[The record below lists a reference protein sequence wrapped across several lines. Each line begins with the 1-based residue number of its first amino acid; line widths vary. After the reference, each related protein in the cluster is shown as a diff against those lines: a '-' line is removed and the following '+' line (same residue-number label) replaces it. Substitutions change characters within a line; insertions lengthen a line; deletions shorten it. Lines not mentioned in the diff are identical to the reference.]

1 MSAPLRILVVDD
13 DLLVKRT
20 VAAALADVCAAQ
32 VWEARTGEEGLSLAA
47 LHRPDLILLDLD
59 LPDMDGLR
67 VCEVLRADGHPQAA
81 IWILTGL
88 AADPDLIQAAMRLAD
103 RVIQKPISI
112 AELSRAILDRIVP
125 HGPPLSWL
133 GD

>member
-32 VWEARTGEEGLSLAA
+32 VWEARTGQEGLGLAA

-59 LPDMDGLR
+59 LPDMDGLA
-67 VCEVLRADGHPQAA
+67 VCEALRRDEQSVA

-88 AADPDLIQAAMRLAD
+88 AADQDLIRAATRLAD

-112 AELSRAILDRIVP
+112 VELSQAILERIVP
-125 HGPPLSWL
+125 HGPPLSWV
-133 GD
+133 GE

>member
-32 VWEARTGEEGLSLAA
+32 VWEARTGQEGLSLAA

-59 LPDMDGLR
+59 LPDMDGLA
-67 VCEVLRADGHPQAA
+67 VCEALRGDEQPAA

-88 AADPDLIQAAMRLAD
+88 AADQDLIRAATRLAD
-103 RVIQKPISI
+103 RVIQKPISL
-112 AELSRAILDRIVP
+112 AELSQAILERIVP
-125 HGPPLSWL
+125 HGPPLSWV
-133 GD
+133 GE